1 MTSHSPATKPKQ
13 CQNGTIWNGEEC
25 FCAPGFVCYLYQSPV
40 DSFSLEIPEKINAT
54 VGVKVKVTNCNFTT
68 DLNNVSSQ
76 AYLNFSEQFKKQM
89 DEAYKGKDFPHYGG
103 LIIRRLLNGSVV
115 VEFDVILEANYTSA
129 FEGLFANLIEI
140 VKTKTMNET
149 KRLHPESKECKGFST
164 LCFNEEATT
173 VSKTVKLGFDLKEQ
187 CSQKAAKDLAAF
199 YYVEELNGK
208 PTCVTKCTSGTK
220 SQLNC
225 HQGKCQ
231 LEQSG
236 PRCLCP
242 TSDTHWHL
250 GETCGVIISKSMV
263 YWIVGAVV
271 VLLLI
276 LVVALSIFLSR
287 SQRKLHQQEHNL
299 FREWQKEG
307 ILGSFQNAHVWEDQ
321 NLRDRFGLAN
331 AYNHF
336 RPSLG
341 NIDSNTEF
349 HIERPQAVTPAP

>member
-1 MTSHSPATKPKQ
+1 MRKDPAARPALSGDAGDPDPAT
-13 CQNGTIWNGEEC
+13 GSLARGD
-25 FCAPGFVCYLYQSPV
+25 CYS
-40 DSFSLEIPEKINAT
+40 DNADD
-54 VGVKVKVTNCNFTT
+54 C
-68 DLNNVSSQ
+68 
-76 AYLNFSEQFKKQM
+76 
-89 DEAYKGKDFPHYGG
+89 
-103 LIIRRLLNGSVV
+103 NGSVV

-129 FEGLFANLIEI
+129 FEGLFVNLIEI

-187 CSQKAAKDLAAF
+187 CSQKAAKDFAAF
-199 YYVEELNGK
+199 YYVEELNGN

-242 TSDTHWHL
+242 SSDTHWHL

-349 HIERPQAVTPAP
+349 RIERPQVVTPAP